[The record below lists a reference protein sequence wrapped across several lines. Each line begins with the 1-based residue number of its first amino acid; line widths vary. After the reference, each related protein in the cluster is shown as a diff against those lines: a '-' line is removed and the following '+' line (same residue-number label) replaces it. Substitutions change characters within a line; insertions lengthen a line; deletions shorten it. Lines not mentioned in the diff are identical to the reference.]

1 MANANGWGDGASNNN
16 IGWGQGA
23 DNAIGWGD
31 IHADSWAG
39 LTDIVGVTTDPDAQ
53 AFITAAAITD
63 PTQQSAINQ
72 LVVDLKGYS
81 IWSKM
86 KAVYPFVGGTASSH
100 SYNLVNTAQYQITW
114 NGGITHSS
122 TGVLPNGT
130 NGYGQ
135 TGFSFNS
142 TTALSSHISTYIR
155 TNSTALACE
164 IGSGNG
170 TTGDDECRIVR
181 NGAAWSNNQCDA
193 VGGRLSPSAANST
206 GLILNSRRANND
218 WETYQNGIS
227 LATKTT
233 TNSYTGGS
241 NYTIA
246 LFARNSV
253 GIYDIYSNK
262 QCAFASIGDGL
273 TDTDA
278 ANFYTAVQ
286 TFQTALGRQV

>member
-1 MANANGWGDGASNNN
+1 MIGYGNSMFLATHGILARTAS
-16 IGWGQGA
+16 GG
-23 DNAIGWGD
+23 
-31 IHADSWAG
+31 
-39 LTDIVGVTTDPDAQ
+39 GVDPDAQ
-53 AFITAAAITD
+53 AFITAASITD

-72 LVVDLKGYS
+72 LVLDLKGYS
-81 IWSKM
+81 IWTKFS
-86 KAVYPFVGGTASSH
+86 ALYPMVGGTATKH
-100 SYNLVNTAQYQITW
+100 SYNLKNTAQYQITW
-114 NGGITHSS
+114 AGGITHSS

-155 TNSTALACE
+155 TNSTAFACE
-164 IGSGNG
+164 MGSGNAS
-170 TTGDDECRIVR
+170 TGDDECRIVR

-227 LATKTT
+227 LGTKTT

-241 NYTIA
+241 NYAIA

-253 GIYDIYSNK
+253 GSYDIYSNK
-262 QCAFASIGDGL
+262 QTAFASIGDGL
-273 TDTDA
+273 TDTEA
-278 ANFYTAVQ
+278 ANFYTSVQ
-286 TFQTALGRQV
+286 AFQTTLGRNV